1 LNKNNIDLQNLQ
13 NATVDFLDQ
22 GKELKIRL
30 GGRSMYP
37 FLRNGDIGLVKKICI
52 SNLKIGDVIVFKT
65 SEKLIAH
72 RLLKIIYR
80 NKKLS
85 LITKGDSLL
94 KKDCPISEEN
104 YIGKIVSF
112 DRKNKTVDIETEY
125 FIKLN
130 YIISK
135 TSIVLVIIYIFV
147 RIYWKMQSQIRV
159 KS

>member
-1 LNKNNIDLQNLQ
+1 MNKNNIDLQNLQ

-80 NKKLS
+80 NK
-85 LITKGDSLL
+85 
-94 KKDCPISEEN
+94 N
-104 YIGKIVSF
+104 YH
-112 DRKNKTVDIETEY
+112 
-125 FIKLN
+125 
-130 YIISK
+130 
-135 TSIVLVIIYIFV
+135 
-147 RIYWKMQSQIRV
+147 
-159 KS
+159 